1 MVRCVLCGK
10 ELKTERGY
18 SVHLSRSHKISG
30 HHGRFSLAFIYEF
43 FSLLEKKRWKK
54 AETYLENLKMDNVD
68 DWISGY
74 IHALNGM
81 VTGLSMSHSVPR
93 PYILYLKDFN
103 DKKIK
108 SLKNGFAS
116 FSKKLASKNDFD
128 AGYFRA
134 WKDFTEYVIRLR
146 H

>member
-18 SVHLSRSHKISG
+18 SVHLSRTHKISD
-30 HHGRFSLAFIYEF
+30 HHGRFSLLIMNEF

-54 AETYLENLKMDNVD
+54 AETYLSKLKTDNVEE
-68 DWISGY
+68 WISGY

-81 VTGLSMSHSVPR
+81 ITALSTSHSIHQ
-93 PYILYLKDFN
+93 PYILYLKEFN

-108 SLKNGFAS
+108 SLENEFAH
-116 FSKKLASKNDFD
+116 FSKKLASKNEFD

-134 WKDFTEYVIRLR
+134 WKDFTEHVIQLR